1 MKTKDLFFIFL
12 LIGLI
17 LGLRVKKKNH
27 SPTGSNFSQHRVNKQ
42 KKFIF

>member
-17 LGLRVKKKNH
+17 LGLRVKKKITVLLAVIFH
-27 SPTGSNFSQHRVNKQ
+27 S
-42 KKFIF
+42 IE

>member
-17 LGLRVKKKNH
+17 LGLRVKKNH